1 MLTGPEATIIT
12 RAGGAV
18 VRGVKQQATTSPE
31 WPSLHASLM
40 ELHAILD
47 QWCTAAGHTTRLI
60 EMKLDD
66 EIGQA
71 RQTRFRGRYDF
82 GNSVN
87 MIASQCNSFVMA
99 GEVHA
104 VQIKGSIVN
113 QLTPKVSLVKRLTP
127 EQRRRAARRTLRNM
141 MRVYCPDLL
150 SKFEDATDRRVA
162 WVVANESALMEA
174 LAAGSA
180 DRDSL
185 LAWAEEARRTTEGLL
200 TVLGELATLI
210 TEKYP
215 MGQQG
220 HMGYQ

>member
-18 VRGVKQQATTSPE
+18 VRGVKEQATALPE

-47 QWCTAAGHTTRLI
+47 QWCTAAGQTTRLI

-71 RQTRFRGRYDF
+71 RRTWFRRRYDY
-82 GNSVN
+82 GDSVN
-87 MIASQCNSFVMA
+87 MIARQCNTTSAPGVVYA
-99 GEVHA
+99 GRLH
-104 VQIKGSIVN
+104 GGIVN
-113 QLTPKVSLVKRLTP
+113 QLAPKVSLVKRLSP
-127 EQRRRAARRTLRNM
+127 EQSRKAARRTLRNM

-150 SKFEDATDRRVA
+150 SEFENAADQRLA

-174 LAAGSA
+174 LAAELT

-185 LAWAEEARRTTEGLL
+185 LAWAAEARRTREGLV
-200 TVLGELATLI
+200 TVLDELGTLI
-210 TEKYP
+210 REKYP

-220 HMGYQ
+220 TMG